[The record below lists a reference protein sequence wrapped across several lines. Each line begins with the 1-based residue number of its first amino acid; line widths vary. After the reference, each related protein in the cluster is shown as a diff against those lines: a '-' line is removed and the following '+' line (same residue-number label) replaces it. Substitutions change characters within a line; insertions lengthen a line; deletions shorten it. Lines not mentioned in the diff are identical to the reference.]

1 MGTFNMKFLILTVA
15 FMLVQLSQQAALGEM
30 YEDGDVQSQEGT
42 EFTVDDSGNS
52 NPPPGGRPSGR
63 NLEEGQE
70 PQEDPSERNKEVQEE
85 VEPQEDPSERN
96 QEVQEEVE
104 PQEDPSER
112 NLNRKSNK
120 NHHNHHWTS
129 EIRMI
134 KGSKQLYWNNLF

>member
-1 MGTFNMKFLILTVA
+1 MGTFNMGFLILTVA

-70 PQEDPSERNKEVQEE
+70 PQEDPSERN
-85 VEPQEDPSERN
+85 

-104 PQEDPSER
+104 PQEDPSQR

-120 NHHNHHWTS
+120 NHHNHHLTS

>member
-30 YEDGDVQSQEGT
+30 YEDGDVQSQERT

-85 VEPQEDPSERN
+85 VEPQDGDVQSQERTEFTVDDSGNSNPPPGGRPSGRN
-96 QEVQEEVE
+96 LEEGQE

-112 NLNRKSNK
+112 N
-120 NHHNHHWTS
+120 
-129 EIRMI
+129 
-134 KGSKQLYWNNLF
+134 

>member
-1 MGTFNMKFLILTVA
+1 MGSTFNMKFLILTVA

-30 YEDGDVQSQEGT
+30 YEDGDVQSQERT

-120 NHHNHHWTS
+120 NHHNHH
-129 EIRMI
+129 
-134 KGSKQLYWNNLF
+134 

>member
-1 MGTFNMKFLILTVA
+1 MKFLILTVA

-30 YEDGDVQSQEGT
+30 YEDGDVQSQERT

-85 VEPQEDPSERN
+85 VK
-96 QEVQEEVE
+96 
-104 PQEDPSER
+104 
-112 NLNRKSNK
+112 NLKRTHLRGIRRCRRRSR
-120 NHHNHHWTS
+120 TS
-129 EIRMI
+129 RGPI
-134 KGSKQLYWNNLF
+134 